1 MARTRVF
8 IVVICGSRSWND
20 EAAIRAAVEELVRQE
35 PFLLVVTGGAAGADT
50 IADEV
55 ARELGV
61 HTAVIRA
68 LWGKGRGAGPVRNQ
82 VMADLFPNMVLAFR
96 RQGPSPGTD
105 DMVHRATMARA
116 FVTVFH
122 EGGLIVRSRPVEGAP
137 SADA

>member
-8 IVVICGSRSWND
+8 VVVVCGSRTWDD

-55 ARELGV
+55 ARKLGA

-68 LWGKGRGAGPVRNQ
+68 LWAKGRNAGPVRNQ
-82 VMADLFPNMVLAFR
+82 VMVDLFPNMVLAFR
-96 RQGPSPGTD
+96 RRGPSSGTD
-105 DMVHRATMARA
+105 DMVRRAVEARA

-122 EGGLIVRSRPVEGAP
+122 EGGVIQRFRPKGAP